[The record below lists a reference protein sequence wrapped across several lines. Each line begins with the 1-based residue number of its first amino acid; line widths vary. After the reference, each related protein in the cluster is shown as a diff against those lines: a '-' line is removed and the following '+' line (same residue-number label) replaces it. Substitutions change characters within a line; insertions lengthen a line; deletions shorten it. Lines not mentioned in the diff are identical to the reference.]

1 MPRIIPRV
9 KDLFSSGFS
18 YVSFW
23 MAHIYFIVR
32 LLPANHPYL
41 SSANIGRFG
50 VRHVITEA
58 SRNLTFSRKN
68 IDQILVYFGMLTGVV
83 MLVAQFAILIY
94 VLLVS
99 PAMAFSWFDTPD
111 PASDIAYNLLDRVF
125 GVPGVFCSTTTVAN
139 CTNFS
144 AGVAFDVA
152 GPATGAT
159 VLPLPFQAALH
170 QLFRFYSTALLLVA
184 VLIFLYFLVVI
195 IFETTTSGTPF
206 GQRFQNV
213 WVPIRLIVALGL
225 LVPAPV
231 AGVGATLNSGQYI
244 VLYAAK
250 YGSSFAT
257 VGWNSFNTAVSG
269 HSQFGGTPTTPM
281 GRRYSNIAI
290 PEVPDISALVEAM
303 SIVHA
308 CAYSYALLSAE
319 QPTGVGAGIYPPLE
333 ASHVGPTTETGFKVV
348 PFLVKHKEGNQVAGP
363 IAGNANLVG
372 NPLLRL
378 QVTSSGS
385 LPSPDYLGA
394 LGFYYGSDIV
404 IRFGEYRAGDDK
416 HTDYPGLVKPLCG
429 DIRIPVSS
437 LADLGGAAAGRGGAD
452 HMLRGYYR
460 LVAQMWF
467 NDMDMR
473 QFARAY
479 ITAKTVQ
486 GETDYRWFC
495 STNESP
501 GTGSMSGVTRTL
513 LGFPATAADCRND
526 PAPSATWKQQVIA
539 RYATDLKTL
548 VREAWGS
555 YVLSTLSSAQTPQ
568 DRSYGWVGAGIFYSK
583 LAELNGGWIDGVQ
596 AVPYMDL
603 YPLAMEQVR
612 AQNRKSNEHVSYKK
626 QFTMST
632 KAPSG
637 AEAPEGF
644 SSMGER
650 DKIASGLSAVFGYWN
665 NQTKSFDNLNRISY
679 RNIFMD
685 SINRL
690 FGTSG
695 LAAMRTSNAHLN
707 PMVQLIVVGKGLVD
721 SAIYNLAGASGS
733 AFLGGMVTAM
743 GENSKIG
750 AIGEAASQVLL
761 STAFMGLTAGF
772 VLFYILPFLPFV
784 YFYFAAASWI
794 KAIFEAMVGVPLWA
808 LAHLRIDGDGLPGDS
823 AQNGYFLILEIFI
836 RPILT
841 VVGLV
846 AAVVIFST
854 QVQILN
860 LIWDLVTSNI
870 SGDSSAVTAD
880 VLNMT
885 SVNDTRFQ
893 RGVIDQFFFTVIYT
907 IVCYMMALASFKLI
921 DRIPDN
927 ILRWAGAGVSSFG
940 DINQDQVDSLSRYA
954 AMGGMT
960 MGNQAAGA
968 IVKLGGGTGKIV
980 GKQIG
985 GATTGNTSP
994 GGAATPSNATTPSGT
1009 QPSDVR
1015 LKENIILIG
1024 EELGHNIYEFDYLD
1038 GSGRFRGVM
1047 AQEVMKSVPDAVTR
1061 HSNGYLQVDYDKL
1074 GLRMVRV

>member
-1 MPRIIPRV
+1 MRNIKTKDVLIYASMPRIVPRV
-9 KDLFSSGFS
+9 KDLFSSGFA

-23 MAHIYFIVR
+23 MAHIYFVVR

-41 SSANIGRFG
+41 SSVNIGRFG

-94 VLLVS
+94 VLVVS

-125 GVPGVFCSTTTVAN
+125 GVPGVFCSTTTIAN

-144 AGVAFDVA
+144 AGVAFDTV
-152 GPATGAT
+152 GPTTGAS
-159 VLPLPFQAALH
+159 VLPLPFQSALH

-195 IFETTTSGTPF
+195 IFETATSGTPF

-213 WVPIRLIVALGL
+213 WVPIRLVVALGL

-257 VGWNSFNTAVSG
+257 VGWNNFNNAVVGHTQFSG
-269 HSQFGGTPTTPM
+269 SPSRPLGQ
-281 GRRYSNIAI
+281 RYSLLAI

-308 CAYSYALLSAE
+308 CAYSYARLN
-319 QPTGVGAGIYPPLE
+319 AGTPNDSGGTYPLIN
-333 ASHVGPTTETGFKVV
+333 ASHIGPVVTPGTAMQVV
-348 PFLVKHKEGNQVAGP
+348 PFLVKHKGGSQPTGA
-363 IAGNANLVG
+363 IAGNANLSG
-372 NPLLRL
+372 NPDLRL
-378 QVTSSGS
+378 QVTYSGAAAT
-385 LPSPDYLGA
+385 PDYLGA
-394 LGFYYGSDIV
+394 LGFYYGSDII
-404 IRFGEYRAGDDK
+404 IRFGEYKTGAARHEKETGA
-416 HTDYPGLVKPLCG
+416 VKPLCG
-429 DIRIPVSS
+429 DIRIPVAS
-437 LADLGGAAAGRGGAD
+437 LADLGGAGAGRGGAD
-452 HMLRGYYR
+452 HMLKGYYD
-460 LVAQMWF
+460 LVMEMWF
-467 NDMDMR
+467 ADVVMR
-473 QFARAY
+473 QFARSY
-479 ITAKTVQ
+479 VVQ
-486 GETDYRWFC
+486 SMEHDDAVLRNFC

-501 GTGSMSGVTRTL
+501 GTGSLSGVGNTL
-513 LGFPATAADCRND
+513 LGFSANPAACRAG

-539 RYATDLKTL
+539 RYSNDLKDL
-548 VREAWGS
+548 VRTAWGNH
-555 YVLSTLSSAQTPQ
+555 VIFSTAADQNAV
-568 DRSYGWVGAGIFYSK
+568 DRSYGWIGAGVFYSK
-583 LAELNGGWIDGVQ
+583 LAETNGGWIDGVQ
-596 AVPYMDL
+596 GVPYMDL

-612 AQNRKSNEHVSYKK
+612 TQNRKSNEHVEFKR

-637 AEAPEGF
+637 EEAPEGY
-644 SSMGER
+644 SSMTEPYFV
-650 DKIASGLSAVFGYWN
+650 ALALSTVFGYWN
-665 NQTKSFDNLNRISY
+665 NEAKSFDALSRISY
-679 RNIFMD
+679 QNIFMD
-685 SINRL
+685 SVNRL

-707 PMVQLIVVGKGLVD
+707 PIVQLVVVGKGLVD
-721 SAIYNLAGASGS
+721 SAVVNLAGSTGA
-733 AFLGGMVTAM
+733 AFLGGMVSAM
-743 GENSKIG
+743 DKNNKIG
-750 AIGEAASQVLL
+750 AISEAASQVLL

-860 LIWDLVTSNI
+860 LIWDLVTSNL
-870 SGDSSAVTAD
+870 SGDSSSITQD
-880 VLNMT
+880 VLDMT
-885 SVNDTRFQ
+885 SANDARFQ

-968 IVKLGGGTGKIV
+968 ITKLGGGLGRTV
-980 GKQIG
+980 GGQLKES
-985 GATTGNTSP
+985 TTGNTSGNTNQ
-994 GGAATPSNATTPSGT
+994 GGQST
-1009 QPSDVR
+1009 
-1015 LKENIILIG
+1015 
-1024 EELGHNIYEFDYLD
+1024 
-1038 GSGRFRGVM
+1038 
-1047 AQEVMKSVPDAVTR
+1047 VPE
-1061 HSNGYLQVDYDKL
+1061 
-1074 GLRMVRV
+1074 

>member
-1 MPRIIPRV
+1 MPRIVPRV
-9 KDLFSSGFS
+9 KNLFSSGFA

-23 MAHIYFIVR
+23 MAQIYFVVR

-41 SSANIGRFG
+41 SSVNIGRFG

-83 MLVAQFAILIY
+83 MLVAQFLILIY
-94 VLLVS
+94 VLAVS

-125 GVPGVFCSTTTVAN
+125 GVPGVFCSTTTIAN

-144 AGVAFDVA
+144 AGVAFETV
-152 GPATGAT
+152 GPATGASI
-159 VLPLPFQAALH
+159 LPLPFQTALH

-195 IFETTTSGTPF
+195 VFETATSGTPF

-213 WVPIRLIVALGL
+213 WVPIRLVVALGL

-257 VGWNSFNTAVSG
+257 VGWNSFNDAVVG
-269 HSQFGGTPTTPM
+269 HSQFSGSPSRPM
-281 GRRYSNIAI
+281 GQRYSLLAI

-308 CAYSYALLSAE
+308 CAYSYARLNAGQRIGTTAS
-319 QPTGVGAGIYPPLE
+319 PTYPPIE
-333 ASHVGPTTETGFKVV
+333 ASHVGPTSETGMQVV
-348 PFLVKHKEGNQVAGP
+348 PFLVKHKATRPPNGA
-363 IAGNANLVG
+363 IAGNTNFQG
-372 NPLLRL
+372 NDALRQ
-378 QVTSSGS
+378 QVVYGGS
-385 LPSPDYLGA
+385 AATPDYLAA
-394 LGFYYGSDIV
+394 LGFYYGSDII
-404 IRFGEYRAGDDK
+404 IRFGEYRAGDVQHDGE
-416 HTDYPGLVKPLCG
+416 PGLVKPLCG
-429 DIRIPVSS
+429 DIRIPVAS
-437 LADLGGAAAGRGGAD
+437 LADLGGAGAGRGGAD
-452 HMLRGYYR
+452 FMLRGYYN
-460 LVAQMWF
+460 LVMEMWF
-467 NDMDMR
+467 ADLDMR
-473 QFARAY
+473 QFARSY
-479 ITAKTVQ
+479 IVTTMEHDPAVV
-486 GETDYRWFC
+486 RAFC
-495 STNESP
+495 TTNESP
-501 GTGSMSGVTRTL
+501 GTGSLSGVTRTL
-513 LGFPATAADCRND
+513 LGFPVDL
-526 PAPSATWKQQVIA
+526 PACLAKTSPSATWKQQVIA
-539 RYATDLKTL
+539 RYSNDLKDL
-548 VREAWGS
+548 VRTAWGDH
-555 YVLSTLSSAQTPQ
+555 VLFSTAADQNAT
-568 DRSYGWVGAGIFYSK
+568 DRSYGWIGAGVFYSK
-583 LAELNGGWIDGVQ
+583 LAETNGGWIDGVQ
-596 AVPYMDL
+596 GVPYMDL

-612 AQNRKSNEHVSYKK
+612 KQNRKSNEHVEYKR

-632 KAPSG
+632 KAPG
-637 AEAPEGF
+637 KDAPEGF
-644 SSMGER
+644 SSMVEPHEV
-650 DKIASGLSAVFGYWN
+650 ALGLSAVFGYWN
-665 NQTKSFDNLNRISY
+665 DDAKSFDALSRISY
-679 RNIFMD
+679 QNIFMD

-707 PMVQLIVVGKGLVD
+707 PIVQLVVVGKGLVD
-721 SAIYNLAGASGS
+721 SAVVNLAGSTGA

-743 GENSKIG
+743 DKANKVG
-750 AIGEAASQVLL
+750 AISTAASQVLL

-870 SGDSSAVTAD
+870 SGDSSSVTQD

-885 SVNDTRFQ
+885 SVNDVRFQ

-954 AMGGMT
+954 AIGGMT

-968 IVKLGGGTGKIV
+968 ITKLGGGLGQVVGGQLKGVTKDSSGKVTGA
-980 GKQIG
+980 Q
-985 GATTGNTSP
+985 N
-994 GGAATPSNATTPSGT
+994 
-1009 QPSDVR
+1009 
-1015 LKENIILIG
+1015 
-1024 EELGHNIYEFDYLD
+1024 
-1038 GSGRFRGVM
+1038 GV
-1047 AQEVMKSVPDAVTR
+1047 ANPANE
-1061 HSNGYLQVDYDKL
+1061 
-1074 GLRMVRV
+1074 

>member
-1 MPRIIPRV
+1 VQNIKTKDVLIYASMPRIVPRV
-9 KDLFSSGFS
+9 KDLFSSGFA

-23 MAHIYFIVR
+23 MAHIYFVVR

-41 SSANIGRFG
+41 SSVNIGRFG

-83 MLVAQFAILIY
+83 MLVAQFMILIY
-94 VLLVS
+94 VLVVS

-125 GVPGVFCSTTTVAN
+125 GVPGVFCSTTVVTN

-144 AGVAFDVA
+144 AGLAFETL
-152 GPATGAT
+152 GPATGAS
-159 VLPLPFQAALH
+159 VLPLPFQSALH
-170 QLFRFYSTALLLVA
+170 QLFRFYSTALLLIA

-195 IFETTTSGTPF
+195 IFETAVSGTPF

-213 WVPIRLIVALGL
+213 WVPVRLVVALGL

-257 VGWNSFNTAVSG
+257 VGWNSFNNAVVGHTQFSG
-269 HSQFGGTPTTPM
+269 SASRPM
-281 GRRYSNIAI
+281 GQRYSLLAI

-308 CAYSYALLSAE
+308 CAYSYARLN
-319 QPTGVGAGIYPPLE
+319 AGEDNDSGGNYPPIE
-333 ASHVGPTTETGFKVV
+333 ASHIGPTTPTGMQVV
-348 PFLVKHKEGNQVAGP
+348 PFLVKHKGGSQPTGP
-363 IAGNANLVG
+363 IAGNVNLSG
-372 NPLLRL
+372 DPALRM
-378 QVTSSGS
+378 QVTYSGS
-385 LPSPDYLGA
+385 AATPDYLEA
-394 LGFYYGSDIV
+394 LGFYYGSDIIV
-404 IRFGEYRAGDDK
+404 RFGEYKTGSAQFGK
-416 HTDYPGLVKPLCG
+416 ETGMVKPLCG
-429 DIRIPVSS
+429 DIRIPVAS
-437 LADLGGAAAGRGGAD
+437 LADLGGAGAGHGGAD
-452 HMLRGYYR
+452 HMLKGYYD
-460 LVAQMWF
+460 LVMEMWF
-467 NDMDMR
+467 ADTDMR
-473 QFARAY
+473 QFARSY
-479 ITAKTVQ
+479 IVKAMEHDDAVL
-486 GETDYRWFC
+486 RAFC
-495 STNESP
+495 STNETP
-501 GTGSMSGVTRTL
+501 GTGSLSGVGNAA
-513 LGFPATAADCRND
+513 LGFPANLAECRAG
-526 PAPSATWKQQVIA
+526 PAPSARWKQSVIE
-539 RYATDLKTL
+539 RYTIDLRAL
-548 VREAWGS
+548 VRTAWGNH
-555 YVLSTLSSAQTPQ
+555 VVNSTAADYTAV
-568 DRSYGWVGAGIFYSK
+568 DRSYGWIGAGVFYSK
-583 LAELNGGWIDGVQ
+583 LAETNGGWIDGVQ
-596 AVPYMDL
+596 GVPYMDL

-612 AQNRKSNEHVSYKK
+612 AQNRKSNEHVEFKR

-637 AEAPEGF
+637 EEAPEGF
-644 SSMGER
+644 SSMGEFH
-650 DKIASGLSAVFGYWN
+650 AVALGLSKVFGYWN
-665 NQTKSFDNLNRISY
+665 NDAKNFDTFSRVSY
-679 RNIFMD
+679 QNIFMD

-707 PMVQLIVVGKGLVD
+707 PIVQLVVVGKGLVD
-721 SAIYNLAGASGS
+721 SAVVNLAGSTGA
-733 AFLGGMVTAM
+733 AFLGGMVSAM
-743 GENSKIG
+743 DKNNKIG
-750 AIGEAASQVLL
+750 AISEAASQVLL

-846 AAVVIFST
+846 AAVVIFAT

-860 LIWDLVTSNI
+860 LIWDLVTSNL
-870 SGDSSAVTAD
+870 SGDSSSSTAD
-880 VLNMT
+880 VLDMV
-885 SVNDTRFQ
+885 SANDVRFQ
-893 RGVIDQFFFTVIYT
+893 RGVVDQFFFTVIYT

-968 IVKLGGGTGKIV
+968 ITKLGGGLGRTV
-980 GKQIG
+980 GGQLK
-985 GATTGNTSP
+985 GATTGSSSGNTTP
-994 GGAATPSNATTPSGT
+994 GGAAT
-1009 QPSDVR
+1009 
-1015 LKENIILIG
+1015 
-1024 EELGHNIYEFDYLD
+1024 
-1038 GSGRFRGVM
+1038 
-1047 AQEVMKSVPDAVTR
+1047 VPE
-1061 HSNGYLQVDYDKL
+1061 
-1074 GLRMVRV
+1074 